1 MELIRRSLLGSQ
13 AIRMFP
19 ALSDGDVLVR
29 LIVTAAATLILA
41 HLVFGWA
48 DRTARRKGLIDMET
62 NW

>member
-1 MELIRRSLLGSQ
+1 
-13 AIRMFP
+13 MFP

-29 LIVTAAATLILA
+29 LLVTTAATLILA
-41 HLVFGWA
+41 HLIFGWA